1 MKYRE
6 GDREMTSLLR
16 FAVFYVTEICIVSS
30 GYQYRQSFLARYM
43 LFFLQDEVVL
53 DCRFATEE
61 STKDYFFEKKKKKRA
76 LLLWIAR
83 WKLSGNF
90 LNFLF
95 GWLIAKPEIM
105 S

>member
-1 MKYRE
+1 MYC
-6 GDREMTSLLR
+6 
-16 FAVFYVTEICIVSS
+16 VFRLSISS
-30 GYQYRQSFLARYM
+30 IIFGTLYAF
-43 LFFLQDEVVL
+43 FFLQDEVVL

-61 STKDYFFEKKKKKRA
+61 STKDYFFEKKKKKKRA